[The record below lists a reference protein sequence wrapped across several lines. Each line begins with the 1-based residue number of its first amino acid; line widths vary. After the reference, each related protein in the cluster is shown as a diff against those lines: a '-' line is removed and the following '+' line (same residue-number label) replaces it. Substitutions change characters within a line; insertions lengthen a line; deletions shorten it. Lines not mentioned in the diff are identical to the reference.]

1 MVSASIAATVSALSM
16 QLGLQGQACGV
27 WQHCRCVGIDPDATP
42 EHYFCQRCRIA
53 LADPFWQADS
63 IPLFTPAKL
72 EPVPGR
78 PVVVRPAG
86 KEETKLA
93 DRAFRLSPAQL
104 EPLRRNSQTEQLHV
118 RLFSKSCLKVCG
130 SFRSFAVGC
139 APLSASLLVCRS
151 CSTVLHVL
159 EEPGSSFLCIAR

>member
-1 MVSASIAATVSALSM
+1 MPPLHQLFNM
-16 QLGLQGQACGV
+16 QLSLQGEACGV
-27 WQHCRCVGIDPDATP
+27 WQHCRCVGLDPDATP

-72 EPVPGR
+72 ELVPAR
-78 PVVVRPAG
+78 PFVRPAG

-118 RLFSKSCLKVCG
+118 RLSSKSCLKVCG
-130 SFRSFAVGC
+130 SFCSADVSC
-139 APLSASLLVCRS
+139 TPLSASLLVYRS
-151 CSTVLHVL
+151 RSAVLHVL
-159 EEPGSSFLCIAR
+159 DSSFVCIVR